1 MIVKLMLNP
10 SSQTNLD
17 AANDTG
23 TTIPLLPRTSN
34 CENAICDNVEM
45 ALTLAEYFECTCSEE
60 PGSEHLMPPLDR
72 VQR

>member
-1 MIVKLMLNP
+1 MIVKLVHNP

-23 TTIPLLPRTSN
+23 TMIPFLPRISN
-34 CENAICDNVEM
+34 KNAICDNVEM
-45 ALTLAEYFECTCSEE
+45 ALTPAEYFESTCSEE